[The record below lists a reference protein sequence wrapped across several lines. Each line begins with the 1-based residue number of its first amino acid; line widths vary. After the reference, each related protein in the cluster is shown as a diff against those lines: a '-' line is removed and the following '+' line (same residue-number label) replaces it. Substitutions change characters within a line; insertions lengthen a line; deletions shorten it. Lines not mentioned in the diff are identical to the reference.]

1 MTIDVELQARV
12 DAQLLEQGA
21 FTVLEFLIDT
31 GRLLPSDYESW
42 RRLEISTLDDVLMGS
57 KEKIRLQI
65 EAAAGYAQSIGL
77 VPQLQSFYSWVSA
90 ARDNPA
96 DPLRPSADH
105 PGTRGESPRDSAESS
120 HTSEPP
126 RAATNPPRASAEPLR
141 ASVDP
146 LRASADP
153 RLHQLIAS
161 RYVPRQSVPQ
171 MDLFFDN
178 PVVALTNGIV
188 RALSDG
194 NVGETQ
200 RQLDRL
206 YAQAPNHAD
215 LAAFDRLLAALGH
228 LDRPIDEPGREL
240 DFLLELTPTAKRLLG
255 SQARDLL
262 APLWRQLASTLGG
275 RRFSVDE
282 PALHRSFALSQSQDW
297 PGVSDSVRR
306 ESEWWLHAPLCL
318 RLAQSS
324 FYQQH
329 RIEALTAW
337 FHLCWRA
344 PAQAADVLDNR
355 RQPDVGA
362 RRQPDTGVAALWQ
375 RFVDSEEDLPSPGAP
390 SKTGARSEAGAH
402 LETALTPADFPA
414 WILLHEQGL
423 ALQLPVDLP
432 TADTPAEENYRCV
445 HRWIH
450 ARRTK
455 RHSDEMALR
464 KALQANH
471 PTLFRYLKQSV

>member
-1 MTIDVELQARV
+1 MAIDVELQARV

-21 FTVLEFLIDT
+21 FAVLEFLIDT

-77 VPQLQSFYSWVSA
+77 IPELQSFYSWHSDARANPVAPLHSGA
-90 ARDNPA
+90 EPPGAGPDPPRDNA
-96 DPLRPSADH
+96 
-105 PGTRGESPRDSAESS
+105 
-120 HTSEPP
+120 
-126 RAATNPPRASAEPLR
+126 
-141 ASVDP
+141 DP

-161 RYVPRQSVPQ
+161 RYVPRQSAPQ

-188 RALSDG
+188 RALSAG

-228 LDRPIDEPGREL
+228 LDRAIDEPGREL
-240 DFLLELTPTAKRLLG
+240 DFLLEITPTAKRLLG

-262 APLWRQLASTLGG
+262 APLWRQLASTLGS

-282 PALHRSFALSQSQDW
+282 PVLHRSFALSQSQDW
-297 PGVSDSVRR
+297 PGVSDSVRK
-306 ESEWWLHAPLCL
+306 ESEWWLHPPLCL

-324 FYQQH
+324 FYQQQ

-355 RQPDVGA
+355 RQPDVGV
-362 RRQPDTGVAALWQ
+362 RRQPDTGVAALWR
-375 RFVDSEEDLPSPGAP
+375 RFSDSEEDLPRPVSRSEIA
-390 SKTGARSEAGAH
+390 SRSATGARP
-402 LETALTPADFPA
+402 ETASPSETGLTPADFPA

-423 ALQLPVDLP
+423 ALQLPVDLA
-432 TADTPAEENYRCV
+432 TAGTPAEENYRCV

-450 ARRTK
+450 ARRAN

>member
-1 MTIDVELQARV
+1 MAIDVELQARV

-21 FTVLEFLIDT
+21 FAVLEFLIDS
-31 GRLLPSDYESW
+31 GRLLPSDYEGW
-42 RRLEISTLDDVLMGS
+42 RRLEISGLDDVLMGS

-65 EAAAGYAQSIGL
+65 EAAAGYAESIGL
-77 VPQLQSFYSWVSA
+77 VQQLQTFYAWDPD
-90 ARDNPA
+90 ARDNSA
-96 DPLRPSADH
+96 DPPRTRPDPARHS
-105 PGTRGESPRDSAESS
+105 TE
-120 HTSEPP
+120 
-126 RAATNPPRASAEPLR
+126 
-141 ASVDP
+141 P

-161 RYVPRQSVPQ
+161 RYVPRQNAPQ

-188 RALSDG
+188 RALSAG

-215 LAAFDRLLAALGH
+215 LAAFDRLLATLGH
-228 LDRPIDEPGREL
+228 LDRPIDEPAREL
-240 DFLLELTPTAKRLLG
+240 DFLLEITPTAKRLLG

-262 APLWRQLASTLGG
+262 APLWRQLASTLGS

-297 PGVSDSVRR
+297 PGVSDSVHR

-344 PAQAADVLDNR
+344 PTQAADVLDNR
-355 RQPDVGA
+355 RQPDVGV
-362 RRQPDTGVAALWQ
+362 RRQPDNGVAALWQ
-375 RFVDSEEDLPSPGAP
+375 RFVDSEEDLSPP
-390 SKTGARSEAGAH
+390 GARSEMASRSATGARAENGT
-402 LETALTPADFPA
+402 LSQTNSPPETALSPADFPA
-414 WILLHEQGL
+414 WMLLHEQGL

-432 TADTPAEENYRCV
+432 TANTPGEENYRCV

-450 ARRTK
+450 ARRAN